1 MDKQKED
8 GNASLVKLRR
18 QFQSYVSAK
27 AGEIEEATLSYR
39 YYSGVQFTSAQSKA
53 LAKRKQPGIVFN
65 ATARKI
71 DGVVG
76 TVRKLRTTP
85 KAYPRTESQEE
96 AAELAT
102 QVVRYVCD
110 ASGFEKIEGQCLLQS
125 AIFGIAFAEMTITG
139 EAGNPDIKLVEGDS
153 RTFFYDPRSVK
164 PDFSDARFMGTYRWA
179 AVEEIEEIAPGMSDK
194 IGQSEDGTFTTT
206 AELDLEHNW
215 VDEQRRVKLVDH
227 WYIEGGR
234 WRWCL
239 HAGTAIIAQGES
251 PFSDDDGKPMCKYI
265 AFSSYIDHEGDR
277 YGFGR
282 NLKGPQDAMNQ
293 HRSKAIWIM
302 NARQVV
308 ARRGSLAD
316 IEKTRAEMM
325 KPDGIVEYDGDPND
339 FRIEQ
344 PNQEFLQQTQYYQD
358 AKDQIENFGPNPAL
372 MGTGVNARSG
382 RAYSMMQQSGLAE
395 IGPFLGNYR
404 QWKLSL
410 YKAVWG
416 AVKAHWKAE
425 RWLRVTGDE
434 KVAQFVKVN
443 EMRIGPD
450 GFPIIVNQL
459 GAIDVDIVM
468 DEGPD
473 TENVMG
479 DVFDTLQAMSQSG
492 AAVPAEV
499 LIEMSPLPGSVKE
512 KLIKLMQ
519 PPPVNQQAEQIKL
532 AQEAAKAEETKAKTY
547 KTTTDAWINEQQLGM
562 NPAAHMQ
569 GIMPHGMPIPTA
581 THPGEMGEGPDN
593 EAMPQDMHDFQQMQ
607 PEQAPAF

>member
-1 MDKQKED
+1 MEQQKTE
-8 GNASLVKLRR
+8 GGASLVKLRR

-27 AGEIEEATLSYR
+27 TGEIDEATQSYR
-39 YYSGVQFTSAQSKA
+39 YYSGIQFTSTQSKA
-53 LAKRKQPGIVFN
+53 LAKRKQPEIVFN

-76 TVRKLRTTP
+76 TVRKLRTDP
-85 KAYPRTESQEE
+85 KAYPRTDAQEE

-110 ASGFEKIEGQCLLQS
+110 ASDFEKIEGQCLLQA
-125 AIFGIAFAEMTITG
+125 AIFGIAFAEMTISG
-139 EAGNPDIKLVEGDS
+139 EAGNPDIKLIEGDS
-153 RTFFYDPRSVK
+153 RTFFYDPRSTK

-179 AVEEIEEIAPGMSDK
+179 AVEEVEEIAPGMSAK
-194 IGQSEDGTFTTT
+194 IGEAEDGTFSTT
-206 AELDLEHNW
+206 AELDREHNW
-215 VDEQRRVKLVDH
+215 VDEQKRVKLVDH
-227 WYIEGGR
+227 WYIEGGK
-234 WRWCL
+234 WRWCM
-239 HAGTAIIAQGES
+239 HVGTAIIASGES
-251 PFSDDDGKPMCKYI
+251 PFSDEDGKSMCKYI

-277 YGFGR
+277 YGFAR

-308 ARRGSLAD
+308 ARRGTLAD
-316 IEKTRAEMM
+316 VEKTRAEMM
-325 KPDGIVEYDGDPND
+325 KPDGIVEYDGAPED

-358 AKDQIENFGPNPAL
+358 AKEQIENFGPNPAL

-395 IGPFLGNYR
+395 LGPFLGNYR

-410 YKAVWG
+410 YKAIWG
-416 AVKAHWKAE
+416 AVKQHWQAE

-434 KVAQFVKVN
+434 KIAQFVKVN
-443 EMRIGPD
+443 EMQIGLD
-450 GFPIIVNQL
+450 GFPVIVNQL

-479 DVFDTLQAMSQSG
+479 DVFDTLQAIAQSG

-512 KLIKLMQ
+512 KLVKLMQ

-562 NPAAHMQ
+562 NAAAHMQ
-569 GIMPHGMPIPTA
+569 GAVPSGMSLPEMQQPEYG
-581 THPGEMGEGPDN
+581 GEFE
-593 EAMPQDMHDFQQMQ
+593 PQEYQQMQ
-607 PEQAPAF
+607 PEQAPVF